1 MEKKYIY
8 LFCFVGMFIFLLVL
22 KMCVQVEKYEV
33 LVIIEVFS
41 EILVGEKGQNVDV
54 VLLGLQIVYMLFEIQ
69 CLLFNKL
76 VEVIDLLFYGKV
88 DGLGVFKVVVVVIK
102 KVVVN

>member
-22 KMCVQVEKYEV
+22 KMRVQVEKYEV
-33 LVIIEVFS
+33 SVIIEVFS

-76 VEVIDLLFYGKV
+76 VEVIDSLFYGKV

>member
-33 LVIIEVFS
+33 LVIIEVFL

-88 DGLGVFKVVVVVIK
+88 DGLGVFKVVVVMIK

>member
-33 LVIIEVFS
+33 LVIIEVFL
-41 EILVGEKGQNVDV
+41 ETLVGEKGQNVDV

>member
-33 LVIIEVFS
+33 LVIIEVFL

>member
-33 LVIIEVFS
+33 LVIIEVFL
-41 EILVGEKGQNVDV
+41 EILFGEKGQNVDV

>member
-33 LVIIEVFS
+33 SVIIEVFL

-88 DGLGVFKVVVVVIK
+88 DGLGVFKVVVVAIK

>member
-8 LFCFVGMFIFLLVL
+8 LFCFAGMFIFLLVL
-22 KMCVQVEKYEV
+22 KMRVQVEKYEV
-33 LVIIEVFS
+33 SVIIEVFS

-76 VEVIDLLFYGKV
+76 VEVIDSLFYGKV

>member
-33 LVIIEVFS
+33 LVIIEVFL

-88 DGLGVFKVVVVVIK
+88 DGLGVFKAVVAVIK
-102 KVVVN
+102 KVAVN

>member
-33 LVIIEVFS
+33 LVIIEVFL

-69 CLLFNKL
+69 CLLPNKL

>member
-33 LVIIEVFS
+33 LVIIEVFL

-88 DGLGVFKVVVVVIK
+88 DGLGVFKAVVVVIK